1 MRRTGKIAPRTR
13 QVILTLAL
21 AAALAGLPLPAWA
34 HAQEGRASGF
44 ITGFLHPISG
54 WDHVLAMIAVG
65 VWGAQLGAPA
75 IWLLP
80 VAFPM
85 VMALGGT
92 MGLLGIPLPLTELGI
107 ALSAIV
113 LGAMV
118 LAEARPP
125 LWIAAAIVAVFAV
138 FHGHAHGTELPPG
151 EDGLLYSAG
160 FVVATGCLHGVGIA
174 IGLVHR
180 WASGRLAL
188 RAAGAL
194 VALAGVFF
202 VWRLFR

>member
-1 MRRTGKIAPRTR
+1 MKATGETPGRAHR
-13 QVILTLAL
+13 VALVVALAL
-21 AAALAGLPLPAWA
+21 ASLPSSAWA
-34 HAQEGRASGF
+34 HAQDGKAGGF
-44 ITGFLHPISG
+44 LTGFLHPISG

-75 IWLLP
+75 LWLLP

-118 LAEARPP
+118 LAEARPS
-125 LWIAAAIVAVFAV
+125 LWVAAAIVGIFAV

-151 EDGLLYSAG
+151 ENGLLYSAG
-160 FVVATGCLHGVGIA
+160 FVVATGSLHGVGIA
-174 IGLVHR
+174 IGLIHR
-180 WASGRLAL
+180 WAGGRLAL
-188 RAAGAL
+188 RAAGAA

>member
-1 MRRTGKIAPRTR
+1 MRATRETAGRTR
-13 QVILTLAL
+13 QVILTFAL
-21 AAALAGLPLPAWA
+21 AAALASLPSSAWA
-34 HAQEGRASGF
+34 HAQEGKASGF
-44 ITGFLHPISG
+44 LTGFLHPISG

-75 IWLLP
+75 MWLLP

-92 MGLLGIPLPLTELGI
+92 MGLLGIPLPGTELGI

-125 LWIAAAIVAVFAV
+125 LWVAAAVVAVFAV

-160 FVVATGCLHGVGIA
+160 FVVATGCLHGVGIT

-180 WASGRLAL
+180 WAGGRLAL
-188 RAAGAL
+188 RAVGAI

>member
-1 MRRTGKIAPRTR
+1 MRATRETPGRTR
-13 QVILTLAL
+13 RAILLLAL
-21 AAALAGLPLPAWA
+21 ALASLPSGAWA
-34 HAQEGRASGF
+34 HAQEGKAGGF
-44 ITGFLHPISG
+44 LTGFLHPISG
-54 WDHVLAMIAVG
+54 WDHVLAMISVG

-75 IWLLP
+75 MWLLP

-92 MGLLGIPLPLTELGI
+92 MGLLGIPLPLTEAGI

-118 LAEARPP
+118 FTEARPP
-125 LWIAAAIVAVFAV
+125 LWVAAGVVGVFAV

-151 EDGLLYSAG
+151 ENGLLYSAG
-160 FVVATGCLHGVGIA
+160 FVAATGCLHGVGIA
-174 IGLVHR
+174 IGLIHR
-180 WASGRLAL
+180 WAGGRLAL
-188 RAAGAL
+188 RAAGAV